1 MIRPIHA
8 FFLWSQ
14 HFRLAKD
21 GHLQFCVLH
30 VCWRAAVA
38 GLVDWLW
45 RTVVVVVWDVVYVW
59 TWPWALVEVIVW
71 AIVVGRIWLDEE
83 GRLLRCEDC
92 AVALEVWIAVVRV
105 GFIVDTASFMVGSMT
120 ASMGM
125 VLDLVVAVPCEGNAI

>member
-1 MIRPIHA
+1 M
-8 FFLWSQ
+8 
-14 HFRLAKD
+14 
-21 GHLQFCVLH
+21 
-30 VCWRAAVA
+30 
-38 GLVDWLW
+38 
-45 RTVVVVVWDVVYVW
+45 VVVWDVVYVW